1 MPGDLSK
8 GRVMAAIRNNIY
20 RYRYPL
26 MLIIWMLFIFIL
38 STDLGSETHTMGW
51 TSKLIR
57 YLFPDISA
65 HGLKLASKIIRKAAH
80 VTEYAVMAFL
90 LAGTLRSLF
99 SIYGRKL
106 AAGTVVI
113 CAAFAGLDEFHQGFA
128 GTRTPLISDVFIDI
142 CGAALGVLIFT
153 VWYSKVSTYRIYSR
167 ARLRDNK
174 PGRR

>member
-113 CAAFAGLDEFHQGFA
+113 CAAFAGLDEFHQGFVV
-128 GTRTPLISDVFIDI
+128 TRTSLLSDVLIDI
-142 CGAALGVLIFT
+142 CGAALGALVFT
-153 VWYSKVSTYRIYSR
+153 VWYSKAISLSGIPKSKIE
-167 ARLRDNK
+167 A
-174 PGRR
+174 